1 MKMKCLRIATLIAMV
16 GLTTQSTYAWDVV
29 FDPSNFS
36 ENVIT
41 AAKAVKTEIY
51 EDTNIVYQYQME
63 ANQLLQSTGL
73 NPAAMKAQLSEISGD
88 IAQINQYRDTL
99 TQLYGSLQQ
108 GSAWLGQAQTLISSS
123 GKSPTQWYS
132 DMNVLYNQGNSVAT
146 NLFQTGN
153 NVFNHSQQLAQRR
166 AELQAQLAL
175 TPTAQ
180 ATATLTTHYLDIVSS
195 QNADLIQMT
204 AARQQA
210 DAQDRALG
218 NSQQQAKM
226 QAMQSFTTQQ
236 EVERAQFNALPSN

>member
-1 MKMKCLRIATLIAMV
+1 MRMKCLRIATLVAMAT
-16 GLTTQSTYAWDVV
+16 LTTQSTYAWDVV
-29 FDPSNFS
+29 FDPSNYAQ
-36 ENVIT
+36 NVVT
-41 AAKAVKTEIY
+41 AAKAVKGEIY
-51 EDTNIVYQYQME
+51 QDTNIIYQYQME

-73 NPAAMKAQLSEISGD
+73 DPTAMKAQYTEITGD
-88 IAQINQYRDTL
+88 ISQLNQYRDTL

-108 GSAWLGQAQTLISSS
+108 GSTWLGQAQTLISSS
-123 GKSPTQWYS
+123 GKTPTQWYS
-132 DMNVLYNQGNSVAT
+132 DMNALYNQGNSVAT

-153 NVFNHSQQLAQRR
+153 NVFTHSQQLAQRR
-166 AELQAQLAL
+166 ADLQSQLAL

-210 DAQDRALG
+210 DAQDRSLA
-218 NSQQQAKM
+218 NTQQQAKM

>member
-1 MKMKCLRIATLIAMV
+1 MV
-16 GLTTQSTYAWDVV
+16 TLTTQSTYAWDVV
-29 FDPSNFS
+29 FDPSNYAQ
-36 ENVIT
+36 NVVT
-41 AAKAVKTEIY
+41 AAKAVKGEIY
-51 EDTNIVYQYQME
+51 QDTNLVYQYQME
-63 ANQLLQSTGL
+63 ANQLLQSTVL
-73 NPAAMKAQLSEISGD
+73 NPTAMKAQLSEISGD

-132 DMNVLYNQGNSVAT
+132 DMNALYNQGNSVAT

-153 NVFNHSQQLAQRR
+153 NVFSHSQQLAQRR

-210 DAQDRALG
+210 DAQDRSLA

-226 QAMQSFTTQQ
+226 QAMQSFTTEQD
-236 EVERAQFNALPSN
+236 VERAQFNALPSN

>member
-1 MKMKCLRIATLIAMV
+1 MKCLRITTLVAMAT
-16 GLTTQSTYAWDVV
+16 LTTQSTYAWDVV
-29 FDPSNFS
+29 FDPSNYAQ
-36 ENVIT
+36 NVVT
-41 AAKAVKTEIY
+41 AAKAVKGEIY
-51 EDTNIVYQYQME
+51 QDTNIIYQYQME

-73 NPAAMKAQLSEISGD
+73 DPTAMKAQYTEITGD
-88 IAQINQYRDTL
+88 ISQLNQYRDTL

-108 GSAWLGQAQTLISSS
+108 GSTWLGQAQTLISSS
-123 GKSPTQWYS
+123 GKTPTQWYS
-132 DMNVLYNQGNSVAT
+132 DMNALYNQGNSVAT

-153 NVFNHSQQLAQRR
+153 NVFTHSQQLAQRR
-166 AELQAQLAL
+166 ADLQSQLAL

-210 DAQDRALG
+210 DAQDRSLA
-218 NSQQQAKM
+218 NTQQQAKM